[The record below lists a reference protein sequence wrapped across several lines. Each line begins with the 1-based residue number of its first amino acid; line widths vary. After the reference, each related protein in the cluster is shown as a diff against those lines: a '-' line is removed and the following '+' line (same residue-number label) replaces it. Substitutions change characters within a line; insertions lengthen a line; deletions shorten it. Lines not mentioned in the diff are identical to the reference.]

1 MSTSTVVPS
10 VASGRAGGSRQ
21 ALATT
26 SLVAGITG
34 AVLTGFA
41 AVLTFTLWLEATPFN
56 GPLAFVA
63 FVGAPAALVGIVC
76 GALGLKSDAR
86 SRALVGLVLSVL
98 SIAAWFVIVVMAP
111 WPEP

>member
-1 MSTSTVVPS
+1 MSTSTVMPS
-10 VASGRAGGSRQ
+10 AASSPTRDSGRR
-21 ALATT
+21 LATT

-34 AVLTGFA
+34 AVLTMLA

-56 GPLAFVA
+56 GPLALVA
-63 FVGAPAALVGIVC
+63 FAGAPAALVGVVC

-86 SRALVGLVLSVL
+86 NKALIGLVLSALTIVAW
-98 SIAAWFVIVVMAP
+98 IAIVGMAP